1 MSGTDCHTHYNR
13 QWNESYHASLPRIIY
28 SIFTECHLTIS
39 HVSWS
44 LLCSLLFLIPVDTQS
59 QSVPPMH
66 PIISMHS
73 LHNPVYCAMTT
84 KERNQPPD
92 QHDNESHFAVQW
104 NPTRMASNRLFIEL
118 MHVSI
123 AARDTIQ
130 SPRTDIVVRA
140 IPKDPTH
147 LPSESSKTRPS
158 HPISTERSPNL
169 INRLTDKAADRTTKH
184 QSTDDSP
191 CSLFYALIVIPFLL
205 VVLALHR
212 CTKTVSLSLICL
224 LLLAISL
231 PVQSQPLTFTCV
243 SSYNCSNIQCIDKQD
258 CLVQCIGS
266 SSCRSTTITG
276 SNNGNLDVQCTG
288 SNSCRQTTIT
298 ANDNSNVTVTCA
310 GSSACYQTVVNG
322 PINGN
327 MSAQCSG
334 SKGCQYADFF
344 CPIHGL
350 CDIGCTSSGA
360 NDCMGIIVDAT
371 TMISGHLSFESA
383 YSSSGGIIR
392 CPGNSNECSVYCGEN
407 GCLSFEIYTE
417 PSSGKLD
424 ISATG
429 VNALK
434 STHIYCPPSAECF
447 IDVSGDSSGMLSDTR
462 IHSIRAF
469 DDNVSLNCNVS
480 NATNCYDAS
489 LPPQMSC
496 SSDYGVVCNIALQS
510 GYNDWQCMGG
520 NLTAICNDN
529 TTSGYYGNYFVCTDQ
544 YECDSVVCGDNQD
557 CVVQC
562 IGTRSCYG
570 SSTNIIG
577 PSNGD
582 LEVQCLSE
590 SSCRLATI
598 TTNDNSNFS
607 LICSGSASCLG
618 SKVFGPINGNMS
630 VECSNSKSCQTANF
644 VCPIHGLCDIDCTS
658 NGASSCTS
666 LIMNAASMI
675 SGHLS
680 FESVKSSSSGK
691 IHCPGNNN
699 ECAIYCGEDGCLSF
713 SFFTQSDSGR
723 LDISASGANALKSA
737 HIHCPPLA
745 ECFVDVSGDSSGMLT
760 DTRIHSI
767 HAFDDNASLNC
778 NVSNSTNCYDASMPP
793 QMSCS
798 SDYGVVCNIGL
809 QSEHNDWQCVG
820 HNLTTLCDDNTAN
833 GYYGTHFVCN
843 GGYECDSILCSD
855 NQDCVVECIG
865 ASGCRGSKV
874 HIVGPLNGD
883 LDVQCLGGQSC
894 RDTTI
899 TANDNSNFT
908 LICSGSSSC
917 QQAILNGPINGNMAV
932 QCSGNKGCYQAD
944 FICPNYGLCDID
956 CTSSGT
962 SDCSGVNI
970 DATTTLSGHLSFKST
985 YSSSGSTIHCPGN
998 NNECIIHCGESG
1010 CQQFTF
1016 YTQPDTAMLDIDA
1029 VGTASLESANI
1040 YCPFPNAGPN
1050 GKLFGNCSISV
1061 FSPSFGV
1068 LSLATIYSVNGLQDL
1083 SLACYY
1089 SSDAT
1094 DCYAVRPNLVCH
1106 PTLDVSCG
1114 IILQSQHDGW
1124 QCDDGGIIDEVCHWT
1139 YAPTS
1144 DPTIDPT
1151 SDPTVEPTMP
1161 TSHPTK
1167 GPTADPTTATPTT
1180 ARPTAPPTTPTTTPA
1195 DYTLVYRLILD
1206 GDFAA
1211 LISYLDSSNIDV
1223 NDFALDVIER
1233 LMHPFYFSR
1242 LVIRILDVYRGSIVI
1257 DYSVNTN
1264 GHGISMIHSAIDSMN
1279 ASINVDGLFIVAED
1293 MEYPIALNERI
1304 FNYTNRSEE
1313 ADDDYDTSAADG
1325 VVGLFVFL
1333 ILICC
1338 VCTICGIIIGIMK
1351 CILRCLD
1358 DTKEKQEE
1366 EEKTR
1371 SSIRRAIYVIFWI
1384 ISLPLQLVFAIAT
1397 RLCFCHGCTRH
1408 VGLHFIHLM
1417 MNVLSTILL
1426 AAHFSFG
1433 DEDFGQAV
1441 ANGVSASFFGG
1452 LVSGESIYGL
1462 AIIAFALM
1470 SFGTKMRKL
1479 HQSHREWELSKN
1491 ETTVS
1496 IRIKDIQ
1503 IVVIGSSDT
1512 MFKILSGIA
1521 VIIGS
1526 RYSGTNVTRN
1536 DALKGIVDCIFAA
1549 ALLGPIKEMTQL
1561 LHEYLTVAIMTLP
1574 KETQEPM
1581 SNKLHEM
1588 VDTTFDPDQVKDGIF
1603 QFLEKRI
1610 ADDAYKSK
1618 YAEQK
1623 TILWNGVWAG
1633 LKLLLLAVQQSIGFV
1648 AASMLLAVG
1657 NDIASFLAFVL
1668 ICNVCVIVI
1677 AFLFCTRFE
1686 RVSIGLCFKYY
1697 LCCLYDQCPTYCEEK
1712 WIRLESKT
1720 DVGNTNA
1727 DEGSVD
1733 QSDENT
1739 AGVSLVTEQPADTA
1753 LTAREVEM
1761 TEAQQNET
1769 NTST

>member
-92 QHDNESHFAVQW
+92 HHDNESHFAVQW

-327 MSAQCSG
+327 MSAQCSV

-350 CDIGCTSSGA
+350 CDIDCTSSGT
-360 NDCMGIIVDAT
+360 NECSGIIVDAT
-371 TMISGHLSFESA
+371 SMISGHLSFESA
-383 YSSSGGIIR
+383 YSSSGGTIR
-392 CPGNSNECSVYCGEN
+392 
-407 GCLSFEIYTE
+407 
-417 PSSGKLD
+417 
-424 ISATG
+424 
-429 VNALK
+429 
-434 STHIYCPPSAECF
+434 
-447 IDVSGDSSGMLSDTR
+447 
-462 IHSIRAF
+462 
-469 DDNVSLNCNVS
+469 
-480 NATNCYDAS
+480 
-489 LPPQMSC
+489 
-496 SSDYGVVCNIALQS
+496 
-510 GYNDWQCMGG
+510 
-520 NLTAICNDN
+520 
-529 TTSGYYGNYFVCTDQ
+529 
-544 YECDSVVCGDNQD
+544 
-557 CVVQC
+557 
-562 IGTRSCYG
+562 
-570 SSTNIIG
+570 
-577 PSNGD
+577 
-582 LEVQCLSE
+582 
-590 SSCRLATI
+590 
-598 TTNDNSNFS
+598 
-607 LICSGSASCLG
+607 
-618 SKVFGPINGNMS
+618 
-630 VECSNSKSCQTANF
+630 
-644 VCPIHGLCDIDCTS
+644 
-658 NGASSCTS
+658 
-666 LIMNAASMI
+666 
-675 SGHLS
+675 
-680 FESVKSSSSGK
+680 
-691 IHCPGNNN
+691 CPGNNN
-699 ECAIYCGEDGCLSF
+699 ECIIYCGEDGCSSF

-723 LDISASGANALKSA
+723 LDISASGANALQSA
-737 HIHCPPLA
+737 QIHCPPLA
-745 ECFVDVSGDSSGMLT
+745 GCFVDVSGDSSGMLT

-767 HAFDDNASLNC
+767 HAFDDNVSLNC

-798 SDYGVVCNIGL
+798 SDYGVLCNIGL

-1167 GPTADPTTATPTT
+1167 GPTADPTTATPTA
-1180 ARPTAPPTTPTTTPA
+1180 ARPTAPPTTPTTTPV

-1371 SSIRRAIYVIFWI
+1371 SSIRRAIYFIFWI

-1712 WIRLESKT
+1712 WIRLENKT
-1720 DVGNTNA
+1720 QNKQEMDGGDANA
-1727 DEGSVD
+1727 DNEGSVD
-1733 QSDENT
+1733 EEDGNT
-1739 AGVSLVTEQPADTA
+1739 AGVHVSLVTEQPAEETA
-1753 LTAREVEM
+1753 TQMQMTA
-1761 TEAQQNET
+1761 AQPEET
-1769 NTST
+1769 K